1 MNTDKFIIRDA
12 AIDDAT
18 ALLSIYSPYVEK
30 TAVTFEY
37 DVLSAEEFAQRIQTI
52 SARYPYLVLVQN
64 DSGNKVND
72 DKVVCNKK
80 IVGYG
85 YASTFK
91 DRAAYDRC
99 VETSIY
105 IRQGEH
111 GKGFGRALYQEL
123 EKRLKNQGILNSYA
137 CIAYAKPGN
146 THLDNGSFLFHQ
158 RMGYSLV
165 GTFHDCGYKFGQW
178 YDMVWMEKMLGNH
191 EK

>member
-1 MNTDKFIIRDA
+1 MNADKFIIRDA
-12 AIDDAT
+12 AIDDAA

-37 DVLSAEEFAQRIQTI
+37 DVPSAGEFAQRIQTI

-64 DSGNKVND
+64 DSDNKVND

-80 IVGYG
+80 IVGYC

-111 GKGFGRALYQEL
+111 GKGFGRALYLEL

-137 CIAYAKPGN
+137 CIAYAKSGN

>member
-12 AIDDAT
+12 AIDDAA

-37 DVLSAEEFAQRIQTI
+37 DVPSAEEFAQRIQTI

-80 IVGYG
+80 IVGYC

-105 IRQGEH
+105 IRQGQH
-111 GKGFGRALYQEL
+111 GKGFGRALYLEL

-158 RMGYSLV
+158 RMGFSLV
-165 GTFHDCGYKFGQW
+165 GTFHNCGYKFGQW

>member
-37 DVLSAEEFAQRIQTI
+37 DVPSAEEFMQRIQTI
-52 SARYPYLVLVQN
+52 SARYPYLVLEQN
-64 DSGNKVND
+64 DSDNKISKDN
-72 DKVVCNKK
+72 VVCNK
-80 IVGYG
+80 IVGYC

-111 GKGFGRALYQEL
+111 GKGFGRALYLEL

-137 CIAYAKPGN
+137 CIAYAKPQN

>member
-91 DRAAYDRC
+91 DRAAYDCC

-111 GKGFGRALYQEL
+111 GKGFGRALYLEL

>member
-37 DVLSAEEFAQRIQTI
+37 DVPSAEEFAQRIQTI

-80 IVGYG
+80 IVGYC

-105 IRQGEH
+105 IKQGEH
-111 GKGFGRALYQEL
+111 GKGFGRALYLEL

-178 YDMVWMEKMLGNH
+178 YDMVWMEKNAG
-191 EK
+191 KS